1 MRHLTRVALPFC
13 LAVLF
18 GACAD
23 ESDAPTA
30 PLTEASAALGSART
44 VERPLTG
51 SCHTT
56 YEIFDFEFLPPP
68 LQDVPVR
75 ATIRHTGTCLLSHL
89 GATKLV
95 KDEVIDF
102 TVTPAH
108 TDGTLTLTAANGD
121 QLLGAEA
128 AEVQPPDEEG
138 AFGFVGSWKFRGGTG
153 RFQAAEGLAW
163 FAGSGETVDN
173 TTDRTL
179 SGRLTF

>member
-1 MRHLTRVALPFC
+1 MRHLTRVTLPLC

-23 ESDAPTA
+23 ESETPTA
-30 PLTEASAALGSART
+30 PPAEASAALSSART

-89 GATKLV
+89 GATQLV
-95 KDEVIDF
+95 KEEVIDF

-108 TDGTLTLTAANGD
+108 IDGILTLTAAKGD
-121 QLLGAEA
+121 RLSGAEGS
-128 AEVQPPDEEG
+128 EVQPPDEEG
-138 AFGFVGSWKFRGGTG
+138 AFSFVGRWRFRGGTG

-163 FAGSGETVDN
+163 FVGSGETVDN

>member
-1 MRHLTRVALPFC
+1 MRHLTRVTLPLC

-23 ESDAPTA
+23 ESETPTA
-30 PLTEASAALGSART
+30 PPAEASAALSSART

-89 GATKLV
+89 GATQLV
-95 KDEVIDF
+95 KEEVIDF

-108 TDGTLTLTAANGD
+108 IDGILTLTSKGRPALGDRGQRGSAAG
-121 QLLGAEA
+121 
-128 AEVQPPDEEG
+128 
-138 AFGFVGSWKFRGGTG
+138 
-153 RFQAAEGLAW
+153 
-163 FAGSGETVDN
+163 
-173 TTDRTL
+173 
-179 SGRLTF
+179 